1 MSAIPNWAKVYD
13 KTYADALKRGV
24 ETDKS
29 KYFKDGQS
37 SHATYQWDLVFND
50 GDLFKAGRYG
60 QGIYVSPET
69 DTVVVWFSSVYI
81 N

>member
-1 MSAIPNWAKVYD
+1 M
-13 KTYADALKRGV
+13 

-69 DTVVVWFSSVYI
+69 DTAVVWFSSVYMNEVYVPGFAREI
-81 N
+81 VKQVYRKK